1 MMYNTTKDRQRR
13 REEQQGFEV
22 QERQK
27 VELALK
33 NLEQEARTMADNMT
47 Q

>member
-33 NLEQEARTMADNMT
+33 NLEQEARTVADNMT